1 MYLQAENAVSSFFFY
16 MWNAWSEEE
25 CKAVYGNMYPAFLG
39 KMVRGDGQGHIRC
52 SGTVLSGTLGRQPQA
67 SGRAG
72 RLDI

>member
-25 CKAVYGNMYPAFLG
+25 CKAVYGNMYPHFWEKWCVATD
-39 KMVRGDGQGHIRC
+39 K
-52 SGTVLSGTLGRQPQA
+52 GTVLSGTLGRQPQA